1 MIIGIFIFLFIN
13 FVIFKSTFL
22 FLFFKLKQEFRIV
35 QIQEHLLA
43 ML

>member
-13 FVIFKSTFL
+13 FVIFKSTFFSF
-22 FLFFKLKQEFRIV
+22 FLIKKKFRIV
-35 QIQEHLLA
+35 QIPEHLLA